1 MSGAHD
7 KSTVYPDLST
17 FHQAVGEVD
26 APNWFMG
33 TFEGNKLKIVSPLDP
48 GPEHT
53 YETILKSTLHLFT
66 MWLISDIN
74 PLAPKW
80 LCQGIAG
87 YEVKQMPDEFIK
99 NSTSEQIHNLVI
111 PTFQEL
117 NSEGWDFETIGTR
130 VA

>member
-1 MSGAHD
+1 M
-7 KSTVYPDLST
+7 
-17 FHQAVGEVD
+17 
-26 APNWFMG
+26 
-33 TFEGNKLKIVSPLDP
+33 KIVSPLDP
-48 GPEHT
+48 GPKHT

-66 MWLISDIN
+66 MWLIGDIN

-117 NSEGWDFETIGTR
+117 NSEGWDFETIRTR

>member
-7 KSTVYPDLST
+7 KSTVYPDLPT

-33 TFEGNKLKIVSPLDP
+33 TFEGNKLKIVPPLDP
-48 GPEHT
+48 GSEHT

-66 MWLISDIN
+66 MSLISDIN

-80 LCQGIAG
+80 LCQEIAG

-117 NSEGWDFETIGTR
+117 NSEGWDL
-130 VA
+130 